1 MTLPV
6 NQGSE
11 KYVLGGCIEE
21 SAILT
26 AVLAAGLTP
35 EDFSLSVHARFF
47 RALTEMR
54 AEEIPVDLISVAEFI
69 GNDDR
74 DVAILADCVSGVVI
88 QRAHIL
94 HHASIIRKKAR
105 LRNLL
110 HLAEELLETA
120 AGPHAD
126 PDQIVLMV
134 AMKLSEAPTRL
145 QARLEPE

>member
-1 MTLPV
+1 MKLPV

-35 EDFSLSVHARFF
+35 EDFSFSVHANFF
-47 RALTEMR
+47 RALTQMR
-54 AEEIPVDLISVAEFI
+54 KEGIPVDLISVAEFI

-88 QRAHIL
+88 QQAHIL
-94 HHASIIRKKAR
+94 HHAGIVRKKAR
-105 LRNLL
+105 LRTLL
-110 HLAEELLETA
+110 HLAELLETTA
-120 AGPHAD
+120 SEPHAD
-126 PDQIVLMV
+126 PDEIGKMV
-134 AMKLSEAPTRL
+134 AMKLGNVSPRL
-145 QARLEPE
+145 QTGVQ